1 MRLGYFSMPLHP
13 LGRTWAETLTEDRS
27 AVVLADQLGFH
38 DAFIGEHLTDQHE
51 NITNSLVFLATL
63 ISRCCRLP
71 LASTPLS

>member
-38 DAFIGEHLTDQHE
+38 DAFIGEHLTDQH
-51 NITNSLVFLATL
+51 
-63 ISRCCRLP
+63 
-71 LASTPLS
+71 